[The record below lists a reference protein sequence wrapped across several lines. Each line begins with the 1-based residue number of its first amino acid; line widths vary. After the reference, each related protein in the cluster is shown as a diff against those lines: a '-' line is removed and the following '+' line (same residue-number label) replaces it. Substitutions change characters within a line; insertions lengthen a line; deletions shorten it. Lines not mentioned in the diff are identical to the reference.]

1 MEPGGIAAYLIDRDG
16 VLTASAENRPLPGA
30 VDWLRRLRSAGV
42 PFLIATNHTLSSPGE
57 AAQGMAEAGFPVTE
71 ADFHTPLTIVMEYLK
86 ERDPGRVLVL
96 GTDPLKR
103 FFLSKGL
110 ELTEEPQ
117 AGTVVMGF
125 CRTMDH
131 CRLSCAVEA
140 IHTYGARLIALHENH
155 IFRNDEG
162 RYEAG
167 LGAWVKALETATG
180 VRALIVGKPNGY
192 YYESALTRLGVPAER
207 AVMISDDPFGDLG
220 GAKRVGM
227 RTVWVMSGKYPDR
240 AILSD
245 IPEDLCPDEVFA
257 GIAEVPIQ

>member
-1 MEPGGIAAYLIDRDG
+1 MNPGAITAYLIDRDG

-30 VDWLRRLRSAGV
+30 VDWLKRLRVSGI
-42 PFLIATNHTLSSPGE
+42 PFLIATNHTLSSPEE
-57 AAQGMAEAGFPVTE
+57 AAQGMAETGFPVAE
-71 ADFHTPLTIVMEYLK
+71 SDFHTPLTIVMEYLK
-86 ERDPGRVLVL
+86 DRDPGRVLVL
-96 GTDPLKR
+96 GTSALKR

-117 AGTVVMGF
+117 AGTVLMGF

-131 CRLSCAVEA
+131 RKLSCAVEA

-167 LGAWVKALETATG
+167 LGAWVKALEVATG
-180 VRALIVGKPNGY
+180 VRALIVGKPSAY
-192 YYESALTRLGVPAER
+192 YFESALARLGVSAER

-220 GAKRVGM
+220 GAKRAGM
-227 RTVWVMSGKYPDR
+227 RTVCVMSGKYPDR
-240 AILSD
+240 NVLSD
-245 IPEDLCPDEVFA
+245 IPEDQRPDEVFG
-257 GIAEVPIQ
+257 GIGDVPI